1 MSPQSITSRAV
12 ILVALVALAGVA
24 FGGVA
29 VADTT
34 THATV
39 TDAAANTQNQTNQTA
54 YLRVIHASPD
64 APNVDVYLDNETVL
78 TDVPFGTVSDYLE
91 VAPGEH
97 TVAITVAG
105 NQSAEVFGGN
115 VTLNAGGRYTIA
127 ATGEVTEGAPTT
139 FQAFILQDTVIASA
153 SGNASISL
161 VHLSP
166 DAPAVD
172 ATTDDTVLFDNVS
185 FRNASNYVTVPAG
198 NYTVDVRGATADN
211 NGSVVTSF
219 DVSLE
224 SGTAYT
230 AFAVGYLDPA
240 NATGNVTNASF
251 DLLVATD
258 IGPENATMLGN
269 VTTTETNVTAGNETA
284 NATVGA

>member
-139 FQAFILQDTVIASA
+139 FQAFILQDTVVAPA

-172 ATTDDTVLFDNVS
+172 VTTDDTVLFDNVS